1 MQGVRQTAKFFH
13 FKCEGLRM
21 IEVTRLQSQKIIVN
35 ADLIEFVEETPDTM
49 ITTTTGKKL
58 LVKESVNE
66 VINKVI
72 MYRRQCLVMKLAR
85 KKR

>member
-1 MQGVRQTAKFFH
+1 
-13 FKCEGLRM
+13 M
-21 IEVTRLQSQKIIVN
+21 IEVTRLQNQKIVVN

-66 VINKVI
+66 VIKKVI
-72 MYRRQCLVMKLAR
+72 AYRRQCLIIELT
-85 KKR
+85 KKKK

>member
-1 MQGVRQTAKFFH
+1 
-13 FKCEGLRM
+13 M
-21 IEVTRLQSQKIIVN
+21 IEVTRLQSQKIVVN

-66 VINKVI
+66 VINKVVA
-72 MYRRQCLVMKLAR
+72 YRRQCLIMRLAK